1 MTLKIRNQGEPVT
14 EEKLGDLEKQLDL
27 TLPAQYRQ
35 FLLRSN
41 GGRPSPDIV
50 DIEGLEGGMASIQ
63 VFNSIGAPLEC
74 DDLSW
79 NKNVFSDRIPPRM
92 LPVACDCSGNIY
104 CLSVAGDD
112 CGQVIYVDRQS
123 PELTHH
129 FVAADFDGFL
139 AKIREWVD

>member
-1 MTLKIRNQGEPVT
+1 MTLTIEDQGNPLT
-14 EEKLGDLEKQLDL
+14 EEDLANLERQLDM

-41 GGRPSPDIV
+41 GGSPSPDIV

-63 VFNSIGAPLEC
+63 SFFGIGGPLEC
-74 DDLSW
+74 DDLSG
-79 NKNVFSDRIPPRM
+79 NKEVFSDRIPPRM

-104 CLSVAGDD
+104 CLSVSGDD
-112 CGQVIYVDRQS
+112 CGRVIYVDRQS
-123 PELTHH
+123 PELTHYV
-129 FVAADFDGFL
+129 VAADFDGFL